1 MNDRLHSV
9 CRAAAALFALAL
21 LTLPGLAQALAPE
34 GTTLAAVR
42 ARGHLVCASAD
53 PISGF
58 AHVNADGRW
67 VGFDVDLCRAVAAAV
82 FGNPDALEFRPLSG
96 SARFADLQTGQVD
109 MLARDAAW
117 TLGRDTRYG
126 ATYAA
131 PMFYDGQAF
140 MVPEALD
147 VVSAYQL
154 DQLRVCVLSGDQLER
169 LQEFAFTTQANFTE
183 VVYED
188 REDLNVAYQQG
199 LCDAVS
205 ASSSWLNALRRSAPD
220 PASQR
225 ILPERISKAVFGP
238 VVRSGDTQWLKI
250 VQWTLFAL
258 INAEEAGVTSLNIE
272 LLSAAKTHR
281 IRRLLGLEGSFG
293 PAIGLA
299 PDFMRNVISA
309 VGNYGQMFER
319 NFGASTGAGVS
330 RGQNALW
337 LNGGLIYAPNIE

>member
-1 MNDRLHSV
+1 LRFASRIVGIVL
-9 CRAAAALFALAL
+9 ALAL
-21 LTLPGLAQALAPE
+21 LATPGLSQTLAPE
-34 GTTLAAVR
+34 GPTLAAVR

-53 PISGF
+53 PIPGF
-58 AHVNADGRW
+58 AQINAEGRW

-96 SARFADLQTGQVD
+96 TARFADLQTGQVD
-109 MLARDAAW
+109 MVARDAPW
-117 TLGRDTRYG
+117 TLSRDTRYG

-131 PMFYDGQAF
+131 PIFYDGQAF
-140 MVPEALD
+140 MVPEALG

-154 DQLRVCVLSGDQLER
+154 DNLKVCVLEGDQLGR
-169 LQEFAFTTQANFTE
+169 LQEFAFTTQANLSE
-183 VVYED
+183 IVYED

-205 ASSSWLNALRRSAPD
+205 APGSWLNALRRSAPD
-220 PASQR
+220 PSTQR
-225 ILPERISKAVFGP
+225 ILPERISKSVFGP
-238 VVRSGDTQWLKI
+238 TVRSDDTQWLKI

-272 LLSAAKTHR
+272 SLSAAKTHR

-293 PAIGLA
+293 PAIGLQ
-299 PDFMRNVISA
+299 PDFMKKVISA
-309 VGNYGQMFER
+309 VGNYGEIFER
-319 NFGASTGAGVS
+319 NFGAGTGAGVS

>member
-1 MNDRLHSV
+1 MSSV
-9 CRAAAALFALAL
+9 SRIAATLLAIVL
-21 LTLPGLAQALAPE
+21 LTAPGVAQTLAPE
-34 GTTLAAVR
+34 GPTLAAVR
-42 ARGHLVCASAD
+42 ARGHLVCAGAD
-53 PISGF
+53 PIAGF
-58 AHVNADGRW
+58 AQLNAEGRW
-67 VGFDVDLCRAVAAAV
+67 VGFDVDICRAIAAAI
-82 FGNPDALEFRPLSG
+82 FGNPDALEFRALSG
-96 SARFADLQTGQVD
+96 TARFADLQTGQVD
-109 MLARDAAW
+109 LVARDAPW

-131 PMFYDGQAF
+131 PIFYDGQAF

-154 DQLRVCVLSGDQLER
+154 DNLRVCVLDGDELQR
-169 LQEFAFTTQANFTE
+169 LQEFAFSIQANLTE

-188 REDLNVAYQQG
+188 REDLSVAYQQG

-205 ASSSWLNALRRSAPD
+205 APGSWLNALRLSAPA
-220 PASQR
+220 PSTQR
-225 ILPERISKAVFGP
+225 ILPERISKSVFGP
-238 VVRSGDTQWLKI
+238 VVRSSDTQWLKI

-272 LLSAAKTHR
+272 SLSAAKTHR

-293 PAIGLA
+293 PAIGLQ
-299 PDFMRNVISA
+299 PDFMKKVIAA
-309 VGNYGQMFER
+309 VGNYGQIFDR
-319 NFGASTGAGVS
+319 NFGAGTGAGVS